1 MQPFSP
7 WMKIHIQHP
16 VQIIACTRKKKERA
30 RGYAWWMSIEDKSQA
45 QERLVITVIRKVR
58 KTQHEA
64 QFATKLDGFLS
75 FLPPWML
82 MYFFAGFFWISPCVW
97 PDSGFWS
104 FFLSASTAATYIFTA
119 PNCTS
124 TIISLE
130 PCTLNAEYQSFIL
143 SCGIS
148 YWDLLQC
155 LCFAYTTEWGVGGER
170 RVKDRVTLH
179 ITLRSHVQ
187 ISHFLGEIW
196 QLRRDTKR
204 EKF

>member
-1 MQPFSP
+1 
-7 WMKIHIQHP
+7 
-16 VQIIACTRKKKERA
+16 
-30 RGYAWWMSIEDKSQA
+30 
-45 QERLVITVIRKVR
+45 
-58 KTQHEA
+58 
-64 QFATKLDGFLS
+64 
-75 FLPPWML
+75 
-82 MYFFAGFFWISPCVW
+82 
-97 PDSGFWS
+97 
-104 FFLSASTAATYIFTA
+104 
-119 PNCTS
+119 
-124 TIISLE
+124 
-130 PCTLNAEYQSFIL
+130 LNAEYQSFIL